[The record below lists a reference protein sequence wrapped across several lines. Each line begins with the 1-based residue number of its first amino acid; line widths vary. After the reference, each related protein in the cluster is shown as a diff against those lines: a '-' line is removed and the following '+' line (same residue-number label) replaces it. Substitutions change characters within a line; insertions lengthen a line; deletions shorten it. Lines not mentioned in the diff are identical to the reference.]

1 MGAWWAGLRW
11 AACACQGHELRVRD
25 KQIGPW
31 VGLRFGVGLDQDQS
45 GFSQWVRLGQ
55 GYRVSN

>member
-1 MGAWWAGLRW
+1 MRGVGAWWAP
-11 AACACQGHELRVRD
+11 CACLDRELSWVRD